1 MIRDLIKEIL
11 ENQIFDELLME
22 GPEEVQK
29 IKDQFYPDLRIKPEV
44 IAKIYDELK
53 NQQVLKKN
61 YINWIFLLI
70 KNRVPRVVE
79 DLETIAK
86 NLKVFNAKSAQ
97 ISQDGIPTMLYKQN
111 GELVYKKQQDLYDIT
126 AKYGDV
132 DPAYE
137 KNLLKKGEYLES
149 KGLATKIYE
158 DNNYIVYRP
167 DTYEASQVLG
177 CLSQWCTRF
186 PNMYETYSKDGPLYI
201 IFDKRKLGTEDIYR
215 MIQFHIPS
223 RQFKDVNDREVPKR
237 REFMNNLKGL
247 FNTLFPSAIKEFQLV
262 QDGKRNKEDLTGSAR
277 NSKFIMPSEY
287 WDQLDIPCDEIQ
299 EKIASEL
306 GVECSDVEE
315 VDYGYEVDGAIYRV
329 ETVESAIENSIDMV
343 ISSGLDDKWFIDNI
357 ISKKDWTDVF
367 PENEI
372 DIPKTIED
380 EFGDDWKDLYYEY
393 FEDYLN
399 EIGEQY
405 TDEEIE
411 NGNYTKD
418 ISYNAFLD
426 AIEARYGEDPLKWFV
441 EEMGMGVKD
450 LNFIDLGKEVEKYL
464 RGSHYG
470 YDPLEQWVASYDG
483 TAYYFTLN
491 GVDQVMYRTD

>member
-1 MIRDLIKEIL
+1 
-11 ENQIFDELLME
+11 
-22 GPEEVQK
+22 
-29 IKDQFYPDLRIKPEV
+29 
-44 IAKIYDELK
+44 
-53 NQQVLKKN
+53 
-61 YINWIFLLI
+61 
-70 KNRVPRVVE
+70 
-79 DLETIAK
+79 
-86 NLKVFNAKSAQ
+86 
-97 ISQDGIPTMLYKQN
+97 
-111 GELVYKKQQDLYDIT
+111 
-126 AKYGDV
+126 
-132 DPAYE
+132 
-137 KNLLKKGEYLES
+137 
-149 KGLATKIYE
+149 
-158 DNNYIVYRP
+158 
-167 DTYEASQVLG
+167 
-177 CLSQWCTRF
+177 
-186 PNMYETYSKDGPLYI
+186 
-201 IFDKRKLGTEDIYR
+201 
-215 MIQFHIPS
+215 
-223 RQFKDVNDREVPKR
+223 
-237 REFMNNLKGL
+237 MNNLKGL

-315 VDYGYEVDGAIYRV
+315 GDYGFEVDGKIYRV

-343 ISSGLDDKWFIDNI
+343 INSGLDDKWFIDNI

-426 AIEARYGEDPLKWFV
+426 AIEKRFGDDPLKWYV
-441 EEMGMGVKD
+441 EEMDMGVKD

-470 YDPLEQWVASYDG
+470 YDPLEHWVASYDG